1 MTNPLDQDRREPDE
15 EPERGAHNRLG
26 YYNADEERTHDE
38 SPGPQSTESADPG
51 VDRRTSD

>member
-1 MTNPLDQDRREPDE
+1 MTNPRDKDRREPDE

-38 SPGPQSTESADPG
+38 SPGPQSTESADP
-51 VDRRTSD
+51 RREEA